1 MYRMK
6 MLAALTMLGM
16 GLWLAGVSAADD
28 EKKGKES
35 GDKEFAC
42 KVSASG
48 LAEVNLSELA
58 ARVSRNPT
66 VRQFAQ
72 QMLADHKRA
81 NQELLQMANQRSIKL
96 PGEMDDEH
104 QKCFDKLKKLSGA
117 EFDREYM
124 EAMVKDHEK
133 AVKAFEKESKE
144 GKDEAMKRWAGQL
157 TPILKH
163 HLEMA
168 RKVCDQVKG
177 EKKEKD

>member
-1 MYRMK
+1 MNRMK
-6 MLAALTMLGM
+6 VLAVLSMLGM
-16 GLWLAGVSAADD
+16 GLWLGGLSAADD

-58 ARVSRNPT
+58 ARFSRNPA

-72 QMLADHKRA
+72 EMLADHKRA
-81 NQELLQMANQRSIKL
+81 NQELIQMANRRSIKL
-96 PGEMDDEH
+96 PGEMNEDH
-104 QKCFDKLKKLSGA
+104 KKCFDKLKKLSGA

-133 AVKAFEKESKE
+133 AVEAFEKESKE
-144 GKDEAMKRWAGQL
+144 GKDEAMKKWAGQL

-163 HLEMA
+163 HLETA
-168 RKVCDQVKG
+168 RKLCEQVKG
-177 EKKEKD
+177 EKKQKD